1 MRLGTLLLRDA
12 VIGLNQLE
20 EALRAQ
26 VLYGGRLGTN
36 LLELELIDLDTL
48 GVYLS
53 KVHAV
58 PLATAARF
66 EAADPGVVARF
77 GREVAERHTA
87 FAIGPEPLRPETIAV
102 AMADP
107 HAVGR
112 IDDIQRSLGAPVAPY
127 VAAELRI
134 LYYLEKHYG
143 IQRRPRVLRPG
154 DAAGAEP
161 PVAGSRRERR
171 RTQPS
176 PVAAPPLVRF
186 EPRTRAP
193 RDTVPR
199 IQAVA
204 PLVTLEVAAREV
216 ENATHRDQIADA
228 VIDLAGGRLGAA
240 GLFIVRAQ
248 AAIGWRGLSAE
259 GKRLSGGAFE
269 QLALPLGGSSV
280 LQACFDTGKVH
291 HGVSPSAGKPIE
303 RQIWAALGVKP
314 ADEPEEMLVVPVL
327 LKKRVINLIYGH
339 GPGRGITATH
349 VIELTD
355 LAELI
360 SEGYERLIRAARA
373 DK

>member
-36 LLELELIDLDTL
+36 LIELDLLDLDTL
-48 GVYLS
+48 GIYLS

-112 IDDIQRSLGAPVAPY
+112 IDDIQRALGAPVAPY

-143 IQRRPRVLRPG
+143 IQRRPRFLRPA
-154 DAAGAEP
+154 DAPGAA
-161 PVAGSRRERR
+161 PVVASPGRERR

-176 PVAAPPLVRF
+176 PVAAPPMVRF
-186 EPRTRAP
+186 EPRTRAA

-199 IQAVA
+199 TQPAA
-204 PLVTLEVAAREV
+204 PLVTLEVATREV
-216 ENATHRDQIADA
+216 AAATHRDQIADA

-240 GLFIVRAQ
+240 GLFIVRGQ
-248 AAIGWRGLSAE
+248 AAIAWRGLAAD
-259 GKRLSGGAFE
+259 GKRLNGGPFE

-280 LQACFDTGKVH
+280 LQAAFDTGKVH
-291 HGVSPSAGKPIE
+291 HGVSPAAGRPIE
-303 RQIWAALGVKP
+303 RQIWQALGVKA
-314 ADEPEEMLVVPVL
+314 ADEPAEMLVVPIM

-339 GPGRGITATH
+339 GPGRPITATH

-360 SEGYERLIRAARA
+360 SDGYERLIRAARTE
-373 DK
+373 K